1 MASNYLDK
9 TGLALVWA
17 KIKLLL
23 ADKVDKETGKGL
35 SSNDYTSEEK
45 AKLANI
51 ATGAEVNVNADWNAV
66 SGDAQILNKPT
77 IPSATS
83 QLTNDSGFITSSD
96 VPEGAAA
103 STTTPLMDGTA
114 TVGTETT
121 FARGDHVHPSDTTK
135 VDKVNGKGLSTN
147 DFTDE
152 LQTKLNGIATGAEVN
167 QNAFSNILVGGT
179 TVAADGKTDTLE
191 LIAGSNVTLTPDAS
205 GDTITIAATDTT
217 YSDATTSTSGLMSA
231 ADKTKL
237 NSVAS
242 GAEANQNAF
251 SNVLVGGTTVAA
263 DGKTDTIEFIA
274 GSNVTLTPDATNDT
288 VTIAATDTTYSDATT
303 SASGLMSASD
313 KTKLNGVASGAEV
326 NQNAFSNVKVGSV
339 TVAAD
344 AKTDTLELVAGTN
357 ITLTP
362 DATDDKVTIT
372 NSYSLPTA
380 SASTLGGVKV
390 GANLSITDGV
400 LSADAQAVDEATTT
414 TAGLM
419 SASDKTKLNGIE
431 TGADANIIEAI
442 TVNSSA
448 TTVTNKT
455 VNITV
460 PTNNNQLTNG
470 AGYQTASDVST
481 AISSAIGDLEGVDF
495 QVVQNLPVTG
505 DKGVI
510 YLVADTHSDQNDLYD
525 EYIWLTSSS
534 SYEKIGNTDVDLSD
548 YYNTTNMVAITSNE
562 IDTVCT

>member
-114 TVGTETT
+114 AVGTETT

-135 VDKVNGKGLSTN
+135 VDKVDGKGLSTN

-205 GDTITIAATDTT
+205 GDSITIAATDTT
-217 YSDATTSTSGLMSA
+217 YSDATTSASGLMSA

-419 SASDKTKLNGIE
+419 SASDKVKLNGIE
-431 TGADANIIEAI
+431 TGADANVIEAI
-442 TVNSSA
+442 TVNNAS

>member
-114 TVGTETT
+114 AVGTETT

-380 SASTLGGVKV
+380 SASTRGGVKV

>member
-114 TVGTETT
+114 AVGTETT